1 MHDVLV
7 AASFLAMIVVPSF
20 VSLRTAPT
28 DDAQ

>member
-20 VSLRTAPT
+20 VSLRSASSE
-28 DDAQ
+28 DAQ